1 LNLGQTAGGIALGSE
16 SAPARTIRLGQLTL
30 DARATVVVVASTL
43 LLILDAYH
51 HFIPSSTYAE
61 FLLAKALERTLYYLI
76 TPLLIILIFFRQ
88 SPSAY
93 GFRLGDWRAGLRW
106 TLIFFAVGL
115 PILYFSAR
123 TPTLTSYYAQ
133 AERTVTE
140 VLGTSALDLF
150 GWEFLFRGFLLFG
163 LYRVVG
169 PSAIIL
175 QAVPF
180 AMAHIGKPELETLST
195 IFGGILFGWL
205 AWRSKSFLYPFLLHW
220 LINIFV
226 ILTAMGI
233 IAWPFSP

>member
-1 LNLGQTAGGIALGSE
+1 MTSE
-16 SAPARTIRLGQLTL
+16 TTPERVIRLGRLEL

-61 FLLAKALERTLYYLI
+61 FLFAKAVERTVYYLI
-76 TPLLIILIFFRQ
+76 VPILIILIAFRQ
-88 SPSAY
+88 SPAEY
-93 GFRLGDWRAGLRW
+93 GFRLGDWRRGLKW
-106 TLIFFAVGL
+106 TLIFFAIGL
-115 PILYFSAR
+115 PILYMAAR
-123 TPTLTSYYAQ
+123 TPAMSGYYAQ
-133 AERTVTE
+133 GARTVSD

-150 GWEFLFRGFLLFG
+150 GWEFLFRGFILFG
-163 LYRVVG
+163 LLRVVG
-169 PSAIIL
+169 PSAVIL

-220 LINIFV
+220 LINTFV

-233 IAWPFSP
+233 IAWPASP

>member
-1 LNLGQTAGGIALGSE
+1 LGSE
-16 SAPARTIRLGQLTL
+16 SAPERTIRLGSLEL
-30 DARATVVVVASTL
+30 EARATVIVVASTL

-61 FLLAKALERTLYYLI
+61 FLFAKALERTLYYLI
-76 TPLLIILIFFRQ
+76 APLLIILVFFRQ
-88 SPSAY
+88 SPAAY
-93 GFRLGDWRAGLRW
+93 GFRLGDWRAGLKW

-115 PILYFSAR
+115 PILFFSAR
-123 TPTLTSYYAQ
+123 TPAMSSYYAQ
-133 AERTVTE
+133 AERTVSE

-150 GWEFLFRGFLLFG
+150 GWEFLFRGFILFG

-195 IFGGILFGWL
+195 VFGGILFGWL

-220 LINIFV
+220 LINTFV

-233 IAWPFSP
+233 IAWPVSS